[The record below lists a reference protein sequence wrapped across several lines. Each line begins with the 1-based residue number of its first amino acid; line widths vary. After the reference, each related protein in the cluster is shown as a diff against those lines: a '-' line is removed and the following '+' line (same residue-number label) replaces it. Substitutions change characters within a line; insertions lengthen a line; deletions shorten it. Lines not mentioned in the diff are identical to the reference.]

1 MKLFLVYFS
10 FPERPLLLPDD
21 HRLPASLHRSA
32 RLDVPAVLRLLL
44 PRPHHH
50 QRHYLLLHLPEER
63 RQKHLDGLLRHPGPD
78 LLREQGRHQRDVQ
91 SWLQVPDL
99 LLGQHLGT
107 CFDDHI
113 GAIVSFNIDQA
124 ANSNFF
130 DQIFTFSFFEE
141 SFERIP
147 FFYFNGNGLYPQAY
161 LSSGLAVVL
170 SFFQFILFCPSCL
183 GFFE

>member
-1 MKLFLVYFS
+1 MFRQFSAFFFLALIIINVTLYSYIFPRNVAKNIWTAFS
-10 FPERPLLLPDD
+10 AILAP
-21 HRLPASLHRSA
+21 
-32 RLDVPAVLRLLL
+32 
-44 PRPHHH
+44 
-50 QRHYLLLHLPEER
+50 
-63 RQKHLDGLLRHPGPD
+63 
-78 LLREQGRHQRDVQ
+78 
-91 SWLQVPDL
+91 
-99 LLGQHLGT
+99 T
-107 CFDDHI
+107 CFVSKDDINAMSNPGFKFLIFYLINTLAHVSLTTAAII

-147 FFYFNGNGLYPQAY
+147 FFDFNGNGLYPQAY